1 MSLKELSDCCCVF
14 QKGETIVAQGEVVA
28 YVYYLE
34 KGVCF
39 RTLTTD
45 KGDEVIY
52 NLKESGQD
60 IRSLIGALSLYSS
73 RGYSNYSFIAKTPCQ
88 CLRIPAARFK
98 DWAKDRPDV
107 LMSLLLM
114 AMDYYQELMADFQS
128 RQEGRVANRLCQLL
142 LQDSY
147 FTNGQ
152 LCVSKNYTHAQL
164 GAFLGIHKVTVSRI
178 LKILKQ
184 SGALK
189 RSPQGLVL
197 TDPAKIAAYAEHREQ
212 LNYR

>member
-107 LMSLLLM
+107 LMNLLLM

-178 LKILKQ
+178 LRTLREE
-184 SGALK
+184 G
-189 RSPQGLVL
+189 VL
-197 TDPAKIAAYAEHREQ
+197 TKTAHDLVITDPLRLRRYADGVEK
-212 LNYR
+212 LNYK

>member
-1 MSLKELSDCCCVF
+1 MTLRDLSDCCCVF
-14 QKGETIVAQGEVVA
+14 QKGEIIVAQGEAVQ

-39 RTLTTD
+39 RSLTTD

-52 NLKESGQD
+52 NLKESGQN

-88 CLRIPAARFK
+88 CLRIPADRFK
-98 DWAKDRPDV
+98 KWAKDQPEV
-107 LMSLLLM
+107 LMDLLLM
-114 AMDYYQELMADFQS
+114 SMDYYQELMADFQS

-142 LQDSY
+142 LQNSHLTD
-147 FTNGQ
+147 GQ
-152 LCVSKNYTHAQL
+152 LIISKEYTHAEL

-178 LKILKQ
+178 IR
-184 SGALK
+184 AL
-189 RSPQGLVL
+189 REEGVL
-197 TDPAKIAAYAEHREQ
+197 TKGKNGLIISDPLRLRLYAEGLQ
-212 LNYR
+212 KVTYK